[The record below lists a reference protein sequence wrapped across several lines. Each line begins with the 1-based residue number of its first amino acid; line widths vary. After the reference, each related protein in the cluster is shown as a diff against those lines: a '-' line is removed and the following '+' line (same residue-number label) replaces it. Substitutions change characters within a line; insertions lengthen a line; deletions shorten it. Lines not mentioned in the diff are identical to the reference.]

1 MLKGFKEFLLRG
13 NVIEL
18 AVAVVMGAAMT
29 ALVGTFGEAFLEPL
43 IVLVT
48 GGGEVG
54 GEFTV
59 NGVVFPYA
67 AFING
72 LIVFILTAIA
82 VYFVIV
88 VPANKFQEKF
98 LGEQEE
104 EVEEQ
109 VLLLREIRDSLNSGS
124 NPNSRPGGT
133 DL

>member
-48 GGGEVG
+48 GGGEMG
-54 GEFTV
+54 GEFTI
-59 NGVVFPYA
+59 NGVVFAYA
-67 AFING
+67 TFING
-72 LIVFILTAIA
+72 LFVFILTALA

-88 VPANKFQEKF
+88 VPANKLSEKF
-98 LGEQEE
+98 MSEREE

-109 VLLLREIRDSLNSGS
+109 ILLLREIRDSLNSGS
-124 NPNSRPGGT
+124 TPGSGSSGPN
-133 DL
+133 L

>member
-1 MLKGFKEFLLRG
+1 MLQGFKEFLLRG

-29 ALVGTFGEAFLEPL
+29 ALVGSFGEAFLEPL
-43 IVLVT
+43 IVLIT
-48 GGGEVG
+48 GGGEMG

-59 NGVVFPYA
+59 NGVVFAYST
-67 AFING
+67 FING

-98 LGEQEE
+98 LGEKEE

-124 NPNSRPGGT
+124 NPGGRPGGT
-133 DL
+133 NL